1 MIFKNKKDIEKVENF
16 IIYNNQFFTDVKI
29 KTKS

>member
-16 IIYNNQFFTDVKI
+16 IIYNNQFFTDVKLN
-29 KTKS
+29 KS